1 MKFRDIAFMMRTA
14 AQVARAG
21 EDLVSSLDRS
31 QRYSLLIPV
40 FLGIGLGV
48 GIGALIFDQATRK
61 RLMEWTTGAV
71 ASHGTNG
78 AGVVKATVAAA
89 PAAPPS

>member
-31 QRYSLLIPV
+31 HQHSLLIPV

-61 RLMEWTTGAV
+61 RVMEWTTGSG

-78 AGVVKATVAAA
+78 ASVVKPTVAGT
-89 PAAPPS
+89 PAAPS